1 MYLLYHYKMQN
12 DSWLDRIG
20 ATGSLLCAVHCA
32 VGPLLIA
39 LLPTLGLSWSD
50 PRLEFSIATFVTILG
65 LGSVYLGWRRHGAT
79 RALSFMLPGL
89 TLIWLTLLWPF
100 LHENLVR
107 HAAVMA
113 MGGTLV
119 AAAHLIN
126 LKLNHG
132 HVHDAS
138 CSH

>member
-1 MYLLYHYKMQN
+1 MQN
-12 DSWLDRIG
+12 DSWWDRIG

-39 LLPTLGLSWSD
+39 LLPALGLTWFN
-50 PRLEFSIATFVTILG
+50 PRFEITVATFVTILG
-65 LGSVYLGWRRHGAT
+65 LGSIYLGWRRHRAT
-79 RALSFMLPGL
+79 RALGFMLPGVC
-89 TLIWLTLLWPF
+89 LIWLAILLPF
-100 LHENLVR
+100 LHENIVR
-107 HAAVMA
+107 HAVFMA

-119 AAAHLIN
+119 AIGHLIN

>member
-1 MYLLYHYKMQN
+1 MLYNYKMQN
-12 DSWLDRIG
+12 DSWIDRIG

-39 LLPTLGLSWSD
+39 LLPTLGLSWFD
-50 PRLEFSIATFVTILG
+50 PRLEVSIAIFVTVLG
-65 LGSVYLGWRRHGAT
+65 LGSVYLGWRRHRAS
-79 RALSFMLPGL
+79 RALGFMVPGL
-89 TLIWLTLLWPF
+89 ALIWLTLMWPL
-100 LHENLVR
+100 LHDHIVR

-113 MGGTLV
+113 VGGTLV